1 MKRAK
6 FTLNHL
12 FYPEIS
18 VTSNP
23 EFDPKAK
30 ESPTEPTIQMLL
42 HKTDENQY
50 QLGLRLNLDGE
61 ISADRYTISAFG
73 VANFTVDSD
82 IDEDQQ
88 ARLITQSGPNIVYGA
103 MRDHLA
109 TVTGRCPWGEYY
121 LQPKIIEPEDFVPD
135 GEPTN
140 LEIE

>member
-18 VTSNP
+18 INSNP
-23 EFDPKAK
+23 EFDPRAL
-30 ESPTEPTIQMLL
+30 ESPTEPTIKMLL
-42 HKTDENQY
+42 HKTDDNQY
-50 QLGLRLNLDGE
+50 QLGMRLNLDGE
-61 ISADRYTISAFG
+61 IAADRYTISAFG
-73 VANFTVDSD
+73 VANFSVDAD
-82 IDEDQQ
+82 LDEDEQ

-121 LQPKIIEPEDFVPD
+121 LQPKIIEPEDYVPD
-135 GEPTN
+135 GEPSD
-140 LEIE
+140 LELD